1 MAPCSAICKNGSAC
15 KYRAKVGLTVCG
27 KHIAQSQGPVEIVLC
42 GTPKANG
49 RLCTKVC
56 MAGHTQCSF
65 HVRMERAREERR
77 VAQWTWVVVMETLWG
92 RGDEAAARAILT
104 TAWVEGRITPGYIH
118 IYARRFEEEVDAFR
132 AEFRVDARPLGD
144 LEALAVDRQNVH
156 TPAVNQQT
164 HAGLEILLGTSVSS
178 SQDTLREIESVW
190 EKSHTRSIRMV
201 LADMRQ
207 WYNVQMCRTED
218 DWLYRR
224 TLDGLWAYIQ
234 ASPAKDDL
242 VERLWEECYESV
254 RMCCDGHI
262 SRLCNVLCGFQE
274 EFKPPVSVG
283 ELLQQRMAV
292 IAEREIPVEEKV
304 GEAWAVFEELAIPMD
319 QRDAWI
325 EAF

>member
-1 MAPCSAICKNGSAC
+1 
-15 KYRAKVGLTVCG
+15 LD
-27 KHIAQSQGPVEIVLC
+27 QGEAEEIVLC
-42 GTPKANG
+42 GFPKTDG

-56 MAGHTQCSF
+56 AVGHVHCSY
-65 HVRMERAREERR
+65 HVRLERAREERR
-77 VAQWTWVVVMETLWG
+77 AAQWVWIRVLETLWG
-92 RGDEAAARAILT
+92 HGDEEGARATLT
-104 TAWVEGRITPGYIH
+104 TAFLQGGITVEYLHMYGPMLEDEIGMFRLLH
-118 IYARRFEEEVDAFR
+118 IQRQALA
-132 AEFRVDARPLGD
+132 PLGD
-144 LEALAVDRQNVH
+144 LQVLAQDRQNVH

-201 LADMRQ
+201 VADMRQ

-234 ASPAKDDL
+234 ASPAKDEL

-274 EFKPPVSVG
+274 EFKPPVPVG

-292 IAEREIPVEEKV
+292 IAEREIPVEDKV
-304 GEAWAVFEELAIPMD
+304 GQAWVVFEELAIPMD
-319 QRDAWI
+319 QREAWI

>member
-1 MAPCSAICKNGSAC
+1 MASCSATCKNGLAC
-15 KYRAKVGLTVCG
+15 TSRAKVGLTVCG
-27 KHIAQSQGPVEIVLC
+27 KHIAQSQAPVEIVLC
-42 GTPKANG
+42 GFPKVDG

-56 MAGHTQCSF
+56 AMGQNYCSY
-65 HVRMERAREERR
+65 HVRLERVREQRR
-77 VAQWTWVVVMETLWG
+77 VAQWIWVNVLDTLWT
-92 RGDEAAARAILT
+92 RGDEEGARAMLA
-104 TAWVEGRITPGYIH
+104 TAWDEGRIPAEYIEN
-118 IYARRFEEEVDAFR
+118 YARRFEEAVDAFR
-132 AEFRVDARPLGD
+132 EEFRRDLRPLGG
-144 LEALAVDRQNVH
+144 LHAFAADRQNVH
-156 TPAVNQQT
+156 TPVVNRQT

-178 SQDTLREIESVW
+178 DQDTLREIESVW

-207 WYNVQMCRTED
+207 WYDVQMCRTED

-234 ASPAKDDL
+234 ASPAKDEL

-274 EFKPPVSVG
+274 EFKPTVSVG

-292 IAEREIPVEEKV
+292 IAEREIPVEDKV
-304 GEAWAVFEELAIPMD
+304 GEAWVVFEELAIPMD
-319 QRDAWI
+319 QREAWI